1 MNSDANISPQLLP
14 TAKELRASKE
24 ELGTSE
30 ALSQLLALFDD
41 GTFVETGSYV
51 KRKFSELAPLSGS
64 EYEGVICGYGS
75 IDGALVFAFAQD
87 IARLSGALDEM
98 HAKKIAALYDLALKA
113 RAPLIGI
120 FDSTGLN
127 IRDGISALSAYGS
140 VLSSVANASGKIP
153 QIALI
158 LGECRGIFAGAASMF
173 DFIVREKHSVFEAVA
188 EDKPPLWSYSAKDR
202 FGGVSYIRELLAFL
216 PSNAEGAYD
225 PQESA
230 DSLNRRLPI
239 PENVG
244 DAKQLISLVADN
256 AIYTEVYSDEAP
268 EAATVFMQLAG
279 VKCGAIVSSYSENKG
294 RLTPRGARKLS
305 KFISFCSRYSIPI
318 LTVVNSA
325 GLAPAD
331 NESFAS
337 LIGELSLAYAASSVP
352 KVTLILGKAIGASA
366 VLLGSKSLGADIV
379 YALEDAEIGAL
390 PTSSSVAFAWNE
402 SITTALPREEL
413 EKEWRKSL
421 ASPVAAASLGE
432 VDDIIAFP
440 DIRKRLASALL
451 MLTVNRTATEPR

>member
-1 MNSDANISPQLLP
+1 MNSDAHLSPQLLP
-14 TAKELRASKE
+14 TAKELRLSKE

-41 GTFVETGSYV
+41 GTFVETGTYV
-51 KRKFSELAPLSGS
+51 KRKFSEFSPASGS

-127 IRDGISALSAYGS
+127 VRDGISALSAYGS
-140 VLSSVANASGKIP
+140 VLSSIANASGKIP

-173 DFIVREKHSVFEAVA
+173 DFIVREKHSVFEAVK
-188 EDKPPLWSYSAKDR
+188 EDRAPLWSFCAQER
-202 FGGVSYIRELLAFL
+202 FDGVSYIRELLAFL
-216 PSNAEGAYD
+216 PSHADGAYD

-230 DSLNRRLPI
+230 DSLNRRLPV

-244 DAKQLISLVADN
+244 DGKELISLLADN
-256 AIYTEVYSDEAP
+256 AVYTEVFSGEAP
-268 EAATVFMQLAG
+268 EAVTAFMQLAG
-279 VKCGAIVSSYSENKG
+279 VKCGAIVSSYSANKG
-294 RLTPRGARKLS
+294 RLTPRGAKKLS
-305 KFISFCSRYSIPI
+305 KFIAFCDRYSIPI

-325 GLAPAD
+325 GLAAAD
-331 NESFAS
+331 ESSFATS
-337 LIGELSLAYAASSVP
+337 IGELSLAYAASSVP

-402 SITTALPREEL
+402 SITTSLPREEL
-413 EKEWRKSL
+413 EKEWRRSL

-451 MLTVNRTATEPR
+451 MLTVNSTDQE